1 MILLPRPRVSRKM
14 GIFSALA
21 KDLQIRAMNQW
32 NNGVQLLY
40 NYYIGIHQAFKTSR
54 SPVSFLGIVS
64 VCVYFHEHWLNVSP
78 GFLKQTEPGIDTS
91 IYSSLSPQF
100 LVPHHLNL
108 GGGHQRQHN
117 QQPTKNN
124 TTTNHQPA
132 NQQPT
137 KNIIHISHSDSPF
150 SYGLL

>member
-100 LVPHHLNL
+100 LVPDHLNL
-108 GGGHQRQHN
+108 GGGAPKTTQPTTNQKQHN
-117 QQPTKNN
+117 NQPPTSQPT
-124 TTTNHQPA
+124 TNQEHHPYQ
-132 NQQPT
+132 
-137 KNIIHISHSDSPF
+137 SF
-150 SYGLL
+150 